1 MEAEKRAARLADQA
15 RRAAEKAIKK
25 AEQQQAREDREVV
38 RQLRQEAKAAKRT
51 PRKKSNKVFNKEVQ
65 LIKVVEVEEATA
77 VPPPWG
83 TQIRKI
89 NLPQRFKD
97 CEL

>member
-1 MEAEKRAARLADQA
+1 V
-15 RRAAEKAIKK
+15 RRATEKAIKK
-25 AEQQQAREDREVV
+25 AEQRQAREDRKVA
-38 RQLRQEAKAAKRT
+38 RQLRQEAKAAKRI
-51 PRKKSNKVFNKEVQ
+51 PRKKNNKVFNEEVQ
-65 LIKVVEVEEATA
+65 LIKVVEVEEAAA

-83 TQIRKI
+83 TRTRKI